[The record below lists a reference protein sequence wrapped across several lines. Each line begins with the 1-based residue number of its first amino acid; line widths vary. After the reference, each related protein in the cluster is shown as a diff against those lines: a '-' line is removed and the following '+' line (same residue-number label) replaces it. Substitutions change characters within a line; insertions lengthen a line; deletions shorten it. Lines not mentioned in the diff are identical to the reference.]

1 VLRTLP
7 SAYGA
12 YVIVALAM
20 PLSYPV
26 APQPLMSLPRFLLV
40 LFPLTMWLAAWL
52 AARPRVQKPAIGL
65 SALLMVVFAAQFAT
79 WHWVA

>member
-1 VLRTLP
+1 MRALP
-7 SAYGA
+7 FAYGA

-52 AARPRVQKPAIGL
+52 AARPRVQKPALAL
-65 SALLMVVFAAQFAT
+65 SALLMVGFAAQFAT